1 MATGDQVFTEA
12 AFRSFLAKHQ
22 LMAARCQACGG
33 LYLPPRPL
41 CPDCFGMDMAWEP
54 LSGQGEL
61 AAFTAVHIAPTAM
74 IEAGY
79 DRDNPYVAG
88 VVRLAEGPSISAQI
102 LGMDARHPDQIAIGA
117 SLRAV
122 YVERGE
128 GDAQRTFLAFEPVA
142 GWDRPETV

>member
-1 MATGDQVFTEA
+1 MATGDQAFTEA
-12 AFRSFLAKHQ
+12 AFRSFLARHQ
-22 LMAARCQACGG
+22 LMAARCQACGA

-41 CPDCFGMDMAWEP
+41 CPDCFGMDMIWEP

-61 AAFTAVHIAPTAM
+61 AAFTTVYIAPTAM

-79 DRDNPYVAG
+79 GRDNPYVAG
-88 VVRLAEGPSISAQI
+88 IVQLAEGPSISAQI
-102 LGMDARHPDQIAIGA
+102 LGMHACQPDQTAIGT

-128 GDAQRTFLAFEPVA
+128 GDAQRTFLAFEPVE
-142 GWDRPETV
+142 G